1 MTGLVER
8 VRVAPRRVDAAALST
23 RIDAL
28 ARLQRAGT
36 PYLPAELLEAA
47 GSVVARADQ
56 RLALSRDHTVVALV
70 GPTGSGKSSLF
81 NAMAG
86 GHLSPV
92 GARRPTTGAVHACVW
107 GPPEAAADLLD
118 WLGVAREFRHR
129 RESPLDGDDQAGLRG
144 LVLLDL
150 PDFDSVEESHRV
162 EVDRLLRLV
171 DLVVWVVDPQKYADQ
186 VVHRNYLAEF
196 HRHREVTVVVLNQ
209 ADTLRA
215 ADLTRI
221 LADLRRLLDADEL
234 AGVPALGTSAVDAP
248 SGLAELRAVLER
260 AVAERQAAL
269 RRLAADVDDVV
280 AGLDHLVGPPG
291 SDELVSRTVA
301 RRLTDSLAWSS
312 GVTAVVAAVE
322 ASYRRRAGAATG
334 WPPVRWA
341 HRLRMDPLRRLGLNP
356 RAEESAINAAPGTVQ
371 RSAAG
376 LAVRVVAS
384 TVGERLPQPW
394 PDAVAEAAR
403 SRLDDL
409 PDALDRAVAGTDLG
423 ARHTPAWWRL
433 VGVVQWLLL
442 VAALAGLIWLLA
454 AAGIAAM
461 GLSFEHPRVGSV
473 PAPVVLLVGGLLV
486 GALLALVVRPVAS
499 WAARRARARAEAR
512 LLAAIAAVGEK
523 LVLAPVRAVLHAYG
537 DVRSALLTAAGR

>member
-1 MTGLVER
+1 
-8 VRVAPRRVDAAALST
+8 
-23 RIDAL
+23 
-28 ARLQRAGT
+28 
-36 PYLPAELLEAA
+36 
-47 GSVVARADQ
+47 
-56 RLALSRDHTVVALV
+56 
-70 GPTGSGKSSLF
+70 
-81 NAMAG
+81 
-86 GHLSPV
+86 
-92 GARRPTTGAVHACVW
+92 
-107 GPPEAAADLLD
+107 
-118 WLGVAREFRHR
+118 
-129 RESPLDGDDQAGLRG
+129 
-144 LVLLDL
+144 
-150 PDFDSVEESHRV
+150 
-162 EVDRLLRLV
+162 
-171 DLVVWVVDPQKYADQ
+171 
-186 VVHRNYLAEF
+186 VHRSYLAEF

-322 ASYRRRAGAATG
+322 ASYRRRAVAATG